1 MNAIHHQY
9 DRNTEG
15 RDFVIG
21 DLHGCYDELMN
32 KLLDVNFNEEVD
44 RVFSVGDL
52 VDRGPE
58 SLECLRLTKE
68 PWFHA
73 VMGNH
78 EDMMFNVYCKKWNPR
93 LWFMNGGMWSDS
105 LTEAEQI
112 ELKGLCDSLIATM
125 PHMITVGK
133 VGIIHAEPP
142 YVWGATAYEESMLWG
157 RSLIGRSEPVY
168 VSGVEKVYA
177 GHTIVRKPSTLGNLN
192 FIDTGCFATGNL
204 CIIQL

>member
-21 DLHGCYDELMN
+21 DLHGCYKHLMD

-125 PHMITVGK
+125 PHMITVGYI
-133 VGIIHAEPP
+133 GIIHAEPP
-142 YVWGATAYEESMLWG
+142 SVWPEREFSESMIWG
-157 RSLIGRSEPVY
+157 RTIHGKGEPVY
-168 VSGVEKVYA
+168 VSGVEKVYV
-177 GHTIVRKPSTLGNLN
+177 GHTIVEDPIALGDIN
-192 FIDTGCFATGNL
+192 FIDTGCFATGKL
-204 CIIQL
+204 CCVQL